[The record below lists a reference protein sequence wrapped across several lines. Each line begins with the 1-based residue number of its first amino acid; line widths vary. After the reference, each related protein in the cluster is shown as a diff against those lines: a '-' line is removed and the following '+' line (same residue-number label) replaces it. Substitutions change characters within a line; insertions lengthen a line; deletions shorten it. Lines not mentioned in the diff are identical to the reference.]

1 MAMWKIMA
9 GRGSASV
16 NAFVEQSL
24 VAIGWS
30 EAGDHTTARARAEL
44 IERFERA
51 YPDNTP
57 RQHQVGASQ
66 VWRFLT
72 ELRQSD
78 RVVVYDPELRLYHVG
93 EILDVPVYEPAR
105 IEGLPVTRSVRWL
118 GQVNRDSLSS
128 PTRNTLGAI
137 LTLFKLSDSAEIEI
151 ASKLDGKPLGLS
163 QHREIG
169 VESLADDELVDL
181 EDPFANIADQALELI
196 KDRILRLEW
205 DEMQELVAALLRAL
219 GYRTIVSPSG
229 SDRGR
234 DIIASRDGFGF
245 EPPRIVVEVKHR
257 KGAMGA
263 PEVRAFLGGRH
274 VEDRG
279 LYVSTGGFTREA
291 QYEAERAATVTH
303 LMTLDG
309 LARALVEQYE
319 NLDDRGRTLLPL
331 IRIYWPA

>member
-1 MAMWKIMA
+1 MWKIMA

-16 NAFVEQSL
+16 DAFVDQSI

-30 EAGDHTTARARAEL
+30 EAGDHTTARSREELVERFARAS
-44 IERFERA
+44 
-51 YPDNTP
+51 PDDTP
-57 RQHQVGASQ
+57 KQQLVGASQ
-66 VWRFLT
+66 VWRFLS
-72 ELRQSD
+72 ELRRGD
-78 RVVVYDPELRLYHVG
+78 RVVVYDPQLRLYHVG
-93 EILDVPVYEPAR
+93 EVIGEPVYEPGR
-105 IEGLPVTRSVRWL
+105 IEGLPVTRPVRWL
-118 GQVNRDSLSS
+118 GQVSRDSLSS
-128 PTRNTLGAI
+128 ATRNTLGAI
-137 LTLFKLSDSAEIEI
+137 MTFFKLSDSAEFEI
-151 ASKLDGKPLGLS
+151 ASKLSGSGSASEPRAEARAEDLPDEGIADLG
-163 QHREIG
+163 
-169 VESLADDELVDL
+169 
-181 EDPFANIADQALELI
+181 DPFASIADQALELI

-229 SDRGR
+229 ADRGR
-234 DIIASRDGFGF
+234 DNIASRDGFGF

-274 VEDRG
+274 VDDRG

-309 LARALVEQYE
+309 LARALVEQYDK
-319 NLDDRGRTLLPL
+319 LDDRGRTLLPL
-331 IRIYWPA
+331 TRIYWPA